1 MKQITTAAAAAFLCS
16 SAAGQSASVSMSAP
30 ASTVAPGET
39 LTITVEA
46 QFDAAGA
53 LAGVFGAA
61 GLFGFGGD
69 IAASGTIATTSSAST
84 LVVDAQLDFAPV
96 AQLLTDPGRYALGA
110 GGRGFDGGLA
120 GPSRSLMTFDVT
132 IDPAANG
139 GDTLELSYEGAVV
152 LVLGDELVTYSTD
165 PGLNQQTLTTTGL
178 TLTVASERLCADQ
191 NGDGLATP
199 ADFNAWILNFNSG
212 DVRADVNQ
220 DGIISPA
227 DFNAWILAFNQGTS
241 GPICTP

>member
-1 MKQITTAAAAAFLCS
+1 MQRVTTIAATLLSCL
-16 SAAGQSASVSMSAP
+16 SAAGQTASVSVSAP
-30 ASTVAPGET
+30 VTTVTPGET

-46 QFDAAGA
+46 QFDTAVAPS
-53 LAGVFGAA
+53 GVFGAA
-61 GLFGFGGD
+61 GLFGFGGS
-69 IAASGTIATTSSAST
+69 IAASGTIAATSSASPP
-84 LVVDAQLDFAPV
+84 LIDAQLGFGPV
-96 AQLLTDPGRYALGA
+96 AQLPADPARYVLGA
-110 GGRGFDGGLA
+110 GGRGFQGGLA

-132 IDPAANG
+132 IDPAASG
-139 GDTLELSYEGAVV
+139 GETLELSYEGAVV
-152 LVLGDELVTYSTD
+152 LVLGDKLVTYSTD

-178 TLTVASERLCADQ
+178 TLTVASERLCSDQ

-220 DGIISPA
+220 NGSLSPA
-227 DFNAWILAFNQGTS
+227 DFNAWILAFNQSAS